1 MLGMQNP
8 FLPAAQKSVTDQ
20 VTNNLK
26 QNILPG
32 IRSGA
37 QAMGG
42 FGGSRQ
48 GIAEG
53 NAITGTNQAL
63 GNSLANMG
71 LNAYGMDQNF
81 YTGQRGQDIQQQ
93 RLGADLFGMGM
104 TGLGNQGA
112 GMYNAGLSQFNA
124 GAMPFQ
130 TFQGMLSPF
139 TGLNSSQ
146 QQTMPGASTAGGL
159 LGGLL
164 GGLQLGNLWGG

>member
-8 FLPAAQKSVTDQ
+8 FLPAAQKSITDQ

-37 QAMGG
+37 QAVGG

-53 NAITGTNQAL
+53 NAIGQTNQAL

-71 LNAYGMDQNF
+71 LQSYGMDQNF
-81 YTGQRGQDIQQQ
+81 YTAQRGQDLQQTQ
-93 RLGADLFGMGM
+93 LGANMFGQGM
-104 TGLGNQGA
+104 WGLGQQGQ
-112 GMYNAGLSQFNA
+112 GMFNAGQQQFNA
-124 GAMPFQ
+124 GAMPYQ
-130 TFQGMLSPF
+130 TNSGMLSPF
-139 TGLNSSQ
+139 TGLGGSQ
-146 QQTMPGASTAGGL
+146 QNTQPGASTAGGL

-164 GGLQLGNLWGG
+164 GGMQLGNIWGG